1 MKSYKLDPLR
11 FKEFRTRYILRLFP
25 IFLLA
30 IIGGFTIIL
39 FTNQDIELLTFG
51 ITTIIAITVIAFVL
65 SSNLRI
71 QARLWNQYELTI
83 ESDSV
88 SQFQG
93 SSNEI
98 ILFKEDIKEINL
110 LSNGDIV
117 IKTDKNNKS
126 ITISA
131 FIQNRDEVLIELEK
145 LGEINKIE
153 TKDLRNWF
161 LIFLLP
167 SLTIAA
173 MITFHVTNILDLM
186 IISGISLIAMFL
198 WSFIEIRLKQNL
210 DKKIKKYSYFMFIA
224 IAIILFEMLEK
235 LGIFGS

>member
-71 QARLWNQYELTI
+71 QARLWNLYELTI
-83 ESDSV
+83 ESVSV

-131 FIQNRDEVLIELEK
+131 FIRNRDEVLIELEK

-153 TKDLRNWF
+153 TKNLRNWL
-161 LIFLLP
+161 LIFLLS
-167 SLTIAA
+167 SLTITA
-173 MITFHVTNILDLM
+173 MIIFHVTNILDLM
-186 IISGISLIAMFL
+186 IISGISIIAIFL
-198 WSFIEIRLKQNL
+198 WSFIEIRLNQNL

-224 IAIILFEMLEK
+224 IDLSPK
-235 LGIFGS
+235 NWTV

>member
-71 QARLWNQYELTI
+71 QARLWNLYELTI

-117 IKTDKNNKS
+117 IKTEKNNKS

-131 FIQNRDEVLIELEK
+131 FIRNRDEVLIELEK

-153 TKDLRNWF
+153 TKNLRNWL
-161 LIFLLP
+161 LIFLLS
-167 SLTIAA
+167 SLTITA
-173 MITFHVTNILDLM
+173 MIIFHVTNILDLM
-186 IISGISLIAMFL
+186 IISGISIIAIFL
-198 WSFIEIRLKQNL
+198 WSFIEIRLNQNL
-210 DKKIKKYSYFMFIA
+210 DKKIKKYSYLMFIV
-224 IAIILFEMLEK
+224 IAKILFEMLEK

>member
-51 ITTIIAITVIAFVL
+51 ITTIIAFTVIAFVL

-71 QARLWNQYELTI
+71 QARLWNLYELTI

-131 FIQNRDEVLIELEK
+131 FIRNRDEVLIELEK

-153 TKDLRNWF
+153 TKNLRNWL
-161 LIFLLP
+161 LIFLLS
-167 SLTIAA
+167 SLTITA
-173 MITFHVTNILDLM
+173 MIIFHVTNILDLM
-186 IISGISLIAMFL
+186 IISGISIIAIFL
-198 WSFIEIRLKQNL
+198 WSFIEIRLNQNL
-210 DKKIKKYSYFMFIA
+210 DKKIKKYSYLMFIV
-224 IAIILFEMLEK
+224 IAKILFEMLEK

>member
-71 QARLWNQYELTI
+71 QARLWNLYELTI

-131 FIQNRDEVLIELEK
+131 FIRNRDEVLIELEK

-153 TKDLRNWF
+153 TKNLRNWL
-161 LIFLLP
+161 LIFLLS
-167 SLTIAA
+167 SLTITA
-173 MITFHVTNILDLM
+173 MIIFHVTNILDLM
-186 IISGISLIAMFL
+186 IISGISIIAIFL
-198 WSFIEIRLKQNL
+198 WSFIEIRLNQNL
-210 DKKIKKYSYFMFIA
+210 DKKIKKYSYLMFIV
-224 IAIILFEMLEK
+224 IAKILFEMLEK

>member
-71 QARLWNQYELTI
+71 QARLWNLYELTI

-98 ILFKEDIKEINL
+98 NLLKEDIKEINL

>member
-98 ILFKEDIKEINL
+98 NLLKEDIKEINL